1 MNNKEFIAALS
12 QREDFPMSDTRMLV
26 QHLIAELTSQL
37 EDENVVMISNFGS
50 FEVKKRLERVVVNPG
65 TGQRMLVPPRLALT
79 FRASNT
85 LRDNTRKGGDAV

>member
-12 QREDFPMSDTRMLV
+12 QREDFPMRDTKMLI
-26 QHLIAELTSQL
+26 QHLIAEMTSQL
-37 EDENVVMISNFGS
+37 EDENMVTISNFGS

-79 FRASNT
+79 FRASST
-85 LRDNTRKGGDAV
+85 LRDNTQKGGDAV

>member
-1 MNNKEFIAALS
+1 
-12 QREDFPMSDTRMLV
+12 MSDTRMLV

-37 EDENVVMISNFGS
+37 EDENVVVISNFGS

-79 FRASNT
+79 FRASTT